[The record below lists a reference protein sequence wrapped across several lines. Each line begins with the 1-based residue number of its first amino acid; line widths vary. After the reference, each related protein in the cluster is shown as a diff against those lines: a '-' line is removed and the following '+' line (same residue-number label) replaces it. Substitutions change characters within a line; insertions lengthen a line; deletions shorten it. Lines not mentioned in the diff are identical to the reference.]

1 MAGSGY
7 VFRFECTAAACQPA
21 CGSAVDAERLL
32 PPPLLLLLLL
42 LLRSCSRDYVR
53 CRVISVVGVPHGI
66 QLIT

>member
-7 VFRFECTAAACQPA
+7 VFRFKCTAAACQPA

-42 LLRSCSRDYVR
+42 LLLLRRCSRDYVG
-53 CRVISVVGVPHGI
+53 CRVISVVGVR
-66 QLIT
+66 